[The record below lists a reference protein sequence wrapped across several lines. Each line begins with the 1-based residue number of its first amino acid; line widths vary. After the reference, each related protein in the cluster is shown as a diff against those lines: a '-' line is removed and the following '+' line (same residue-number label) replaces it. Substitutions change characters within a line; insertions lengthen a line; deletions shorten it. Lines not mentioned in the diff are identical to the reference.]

1 MPFGAVFGHKMDLVN
16 IKRQQFL
23 TPQMYET
30 LKAETLNTIETF
42 KVNPTG
48 VGDSL
53 EERWVYSYAI
63 VAENYLNL
71 LLLEYTAGN
80 SLPFIRSQLEIVID
94 YYEQYGSKLRS
105 YHKNINLPVF
115 ELFTIDGYC
124 PCIWLISLCY
134 LLHRKDLLPRV
145 AKLIDGEMRE
155 NVAQDWLIEEYLS
168 FSDENRYDCSTVLVP
183 KPYLLLCE
191 AFSNQD
197 NEISLAFVRK
207 FLKNWYKDLSGAP
220 WHDTHKS
227 EGGYYGYWAFEAAC
241 AVILL
246 EIENDTVLHEYLY
259 YPKDLVEFYH
269 KFKLKTSVINF
280 LENHNKFSIKAGEK
294 CPQQGYWFTVAKV
307 NSRQYFNL
315 GDVFPNFESDWGDVY
330 WQFDGE
336 E

>member
-1 MPFGAVFGHKMDLVN
+1 MPFGAVFGHKIDLVN

-30 LKAETLNTIETF
+30 LKAETLSTIETF

-227 EGGYYGYWAFEAAC
+227 EGGYYGYWAIEAA
-241 AVILL
+241 AYVYLL
-246 EIENDTVLHEYLY
+246 DLDDSEITHMI
-259 YPKDLVEFYH
+259 YPKDLV
-269 KFKLKTSVINF
+269 KFARAFVPTENDISSPNTKILKC
-280 LENHNKFSIKAGEK
+280 EAGQICPKTGEWYSPANNMEK
-294 CPQQGYWFTVAKV
+294 CHFNQGEVMPEIKDNPWGLTIW
-307 NSRQYFNL
+307 YFQL
-315 GDVFPNFESDWGDVY
+315 I
-330 WQFDGE
+330 
-336 E
+336 